1 MDEPRGEGIPGARR
15 SEGFAA
21 GVTSEGV
28 DEQANEHG
36 EHRDGDPV
44 GEALVAHAAVDG
56 HTCLVALQ
64 GKGGQCWGPMRGQP
78 PPLASSVPPMGA
90 LSCSALFPGTC
101 VLPHSHLW

>member
-1 MDEPRGEGIPGARR
+1 MDEPRGEGTPGAGR
-15 SEGFAA
+15 SEVFGA

-36 EHRDGDPV
+36 EHGDGDPV

-64 GKGGQCWGPMRGQP
+64 SKGGQQWGPMRGQP
-78 PPLASSVPPMGA
+78 PPPASSVPPMSA
-90 LSCSALFPGTC
+90 LSRSAPFPSAC
-101 VLPHSHLW
+101 ALPHSHLW